1 MTGLPFLRPLGLTI
15 CAALLVTACERQG
28 REDSAAGSFPILTPA
43 AAAASPRINGA
54 RIFGS
59 RPGSPFRFQVPAT
72 GKRPL
77 EFTAENLPAGLT
89 IDPASGL
96 ISGTLQKKGRTVV
109 RLKAG
114 NRLGAAEKTFTI
126 VGGDKIALTPP
137 MGWNSWNCWGS
148 QVSEEKVRAAARAM
162 VTSGLRDHGW
172 SYVNIDDGWQS
183 ARGGPFQAI
192 QPNAKFP
199 RIGELADEVHG
210 LGLKIGI
217 YSTPWRVS
225 SARYLGSTAD
235 GPDGG
240 IDAPAGVKKF
250 QFQVPELH
258 SWLDGYRWLRPLAEW
273 RRAKARKKFLRGL
286 QSFGSVS
293 FVRQMCG
300 NGPPGVSII

>member
-15 CAALLVTACERQG
+15 CAALLVTACERRG
-28 REDSAAGSFPILTPA
+28 RENSAAGSFPILMPPA
-43 AAAASPRINGA
+43 TASPRINGA

-59 RPGSPFRFQVPAT
+59 GRGLPFRFQVPVT
-72 GKRPL
+72 GERPL

-89 IDPASGL
+89 IDRASGL

-109 RLKAG
+109 RLKAR
-114 NRLGAAEKTFTI
+114 NRLGAVENTFTI
-126 VGGDKIALTPP
+126 VGGNEIALTPP

-172 SYVNIDDGWQS
+172 PYLNIDDSWQG

-225 SARYLGSTAD
+225 SARYLGTT
-235 GPDGG
+235 PM
-240 IDAPAGVKKF
+240 
-250 QFQVPELH
+250 
-258 SWLDGYRWLRPLAEW
+258 
-273 RRAKARKKFLRGL
+273 GL
-286 QSFGSVS
+286 TEESM
-293 FVRQMCG
+293 R
-300 NGPPGVSII
+300 PPG